1 MATPNKTRRQTAM
14 SDEHKAALAKGR
26 EEGRIVR
33 RYLDALEQQRP
44 RRGRRRSP
52 EAIERRLAV
61 IAERLP
67 EVDSLTRLHLIQEQA
82 DLQAE
87 LKEAEPAD
95 DLTAL
100 ERAFVKVAASYSERK
115 GITFA
120 AWRAIGVS
128 QQVLEKANVS
138 RTGRQPR
145 S

>member
-1 MATPNKTRRQTAM
+1 M

-87 LKEAEPAD
+87 LKEVEPAD

-138 RTGRQPR
+138 RTGRPPR

>member
-1 MATPNKTRRQTAM
+1 M

>member
-1 MATPNKTRRQTAM
+1 M
-14 SDEHKAALAKGR
+14 SPEHKAALAKGR

-33 RYLDALEQQRP
+33 RYLDALEFQRP

-52 EAIERRLAV
+52 EAIEQRLAT
-61 IAERLP
+61 IAKRLP
-67 EVDSLTRLHLIQEQA
+67 EADSLTRLHLIQEQV

-87 LKEAEPAD
+87 LRDAAPAD
-95 DLTAL
+95 DLTDL
-100 ERAFVKVAASYSERK
+100 ERAFVKVARSYSERK

-128 QQVLEKANVS
+128 AQVLDKANIKAERHQS
-138 RTGRQPR
+138 R

>member
-1 MATPNKTRRQTAM
+1 M

-52 EAIERRLAV
+52 EAIERRLAT

-82 DLQAE
+82 DLEAE
-87 LKEAEPAD
+87 LKEAAPAD

-128 QQVLEKANVS
+128 QQVLDKANIS
-138 RTGRQPR
+138 RGGRPPR